1 MSIAS
6 EITRIKKAKSDLKT
20 AIISK
25 GVAVADS
32 ASLSKYAELVTTIS
46 TGGSD
51 ENLTKMVLRTVETLA
66 LPSGLTKI
74 GDYAFAGCSSL
85 TTLSVPDT
93 VTEIGERAFYNCTA
107 LTPIAWD
114 NVTSIGA
121 YAFYQCKKFKP
132 ESGKSQLPSGL
143 ITIGNSA
150 FEGSAL
156 AIIEIP
162 ASVTTIEAHALS
174 SVTAYN
180 LTFKGRPTSISSV
193 AFGSS
198 VWNIYV
204 PWSEASTTNNNAP
217 WGATNATIHYNY
229 TGETKT

>member
-25 GVAVADS
+25 GVAVADT

-93 VTEIGERAFYNCTA
+93 ITEIGERAFYNCTA

-121 YAFYQCKKFKP
+121 YAFYQCRGFSTTKI
-132 ESGKSQLPSGL
+132 SLPSGL
-143 ITIGNSA
+143 ITIGDYA
-150 FEGSAL
+150 FEGSGL
-156 AIIEIP
+156 DIIEIP
-162 ASVTTIEAHALS
+162 ASVTTIGAYALG

-180 LTFKGRPTSISSV
+180 LTFKGIPTSISSV
-193 AFGSS
+193 AFNRSI
-198 VWNIYV
+198 WNIYV
-204 PWSEASTTNNNAP
+204 PWSEGSTINNNAP
-217 WGATNATIHYNY
+217 WGAKNATIHYNY
-229 TGETKT
+229 TGE